1 MKNKGDAKKMA
12 KKISYNR
19 LWKFLIDK
27 RMSKA
32 DLRRATDMASNTLT
46 KMRRDEEVSLS
57 ILLRI
62 CECLD
67 CNIGD
72 ICDAIDV
79 EDAE

>member
-1 MKNKGDAKKMA
+1 MA
-12 KKISYNR
+12 KKISYNP
-19 LWKFLIDK
+19 LWKLLIDRK
-27 RMSKA
+27 MSKA

-46 KMRRDEEVSLS
+46 KMRRDEEVSLT

-72 ICDAIDV
+72 ICDAID
-79 EDAE
+79 AE

>member
-1 MKNKGDAKKMA
+1 MA
-12 KKISYNR
+12 KKISYNP
-19 LWKFLIDK
+19 LWKLLIDK
-27 RMSKA
+27 HMSKA

-62 CECLD
+62 CESLD

-72 ICDAIDV
+72 ICDAV
-79 EDAE
+79 DAE